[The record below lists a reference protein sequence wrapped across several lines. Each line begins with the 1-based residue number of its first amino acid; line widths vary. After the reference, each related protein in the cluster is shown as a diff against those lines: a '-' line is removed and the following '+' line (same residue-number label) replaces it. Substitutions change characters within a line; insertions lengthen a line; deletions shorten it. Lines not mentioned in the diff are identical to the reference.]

1 MMTVKIYEDE
11 PYFESTKDAIKYM
24 ESTNYS
30 NEVSVYDINDSRAYS
45 KAMEIYKAIIEYNKG
60 KSLNEQ
66 ILPANPFACR
76 GIVGCLGV
84 QVYTIG
90 LGTYKDNHDKIAL
103 FTGFNSDVLDLSKE
117 TANILPNKNAMISL
131 AMVGSM
137 CK

>member
-1 MMTVKIYEDE
+1 M
-11 PYFESTKDAIKYM
+11 
-24 ESTNYS
+24 
-30 NEVSVYDINDSRAYS
+30 
-45 KAMEIYKAIIEYNKG
+45 
-60 KSLNEQ
+60 
-66 ILPANPFACR
+66 
-76 GIVGCLGV
+76 